1 MYLFSR
7 HFMTYVKFTSILLF
21 ALIYIGNLNA
31 QTSIKSQTT
40 EFKITIL
47 STDKGVEMTSSEGS
61 AWKKLSFNLKN
72 GKKQAVNAY
81 GMTTIDDNTDKVDTN
96 LSNYLFTIEKGEG
109 NLVILNGIRGTNWIS
124 LSFNSLSPQSWTLDR
139 NGISSN

>member
-1 MYLFSR
+1 MHLISR
-7 HFMTYVKFTSILLF
+7 YFITYVKFTSILLF
-21 ALIYIGNLNA
+21 AFLSIGMINA
-31 QTSIKSQTT
+31 QTSYRSNAAD
-40 EFKITIL
+40 FKIIIL
-47 STDKGVEMTSSEGS
+47 NTDKGIEMTSSEGS
-61 AWKKLSFNLKN
+61 AWKKLSFNLKY

-81 GMTTIDDNTDKVDTN
+81 GMTTIDDNADNVDTN

-109 NLVILNGIRGTNWIS
+109 NLVILNGIRGTSWIS